1 MLSRARF
8 GLSAFVLVVVLLLSG
23 FVEQAMAAERR
34 VALVIGNGRYDNG
47 GSVPGAVA
55 SARTVTEAL
64 RKAGFEVATQ
74 FDLNHR
80 NLTRALSRFQEDLA
94 RADLGA
100 FYYAGMVLSLNDK
113 SFIVPSDARL
123 NMEVD
128 AMLETVELDSVLE
141 QIQNASYRSIVAFD
155 PIVPNPMVDRLATA
169 MGANGR
175 SASPLLATTTPR
187 DRMIIAFGQR
197 PGSSPV
203 PTRANGA
210 SAFAA
215 ALAEEIVKPGVPVK
229 RAFQAVDQTLASVSG
244 GAQRIWFED
253 RLDGDLM
260 LVAALP
266 PPPPP
271 PPSSDPVASKA
282 APPPPAAPAPTQ
294 PPAPAPSAVLIE
306 PFKGDFYTTRKT
318 TVFKD
323 PDAKSSRVRTLDK
336 AAPVSVTA
344 KVTVGKAQ
352 WMRVEEG
359 GKTGYVQST
368 LLTKDAPPEPPAKT
382 EEAKAPPPQRHLSEG
397 DVYVTKD
404 AIAMRDRPE
413 KGARSLRTLERGAPV
428 TVAVPVPE
436 GDWVKV
442 RDVFW
447 NDGYIPLASL
457 SEVPKQDA
465 AKRAPSSGS
474 TGTPPDVSVGTP
486 NSGSSS
492 PGSPG
497 SGSPAESKLGDPFA
511 NLPPPIRSAV
521 ASARETTQQATAK
534 RNAGR
539 SAAEQARNAQKRAQA
554 AAQDGRS
561 INSQFPNGDSYRGQG
576 DGPTKNGYGVYRYGN
591 GGAYEGEWK
600 NDAMTGT
607 GVYSFP
613 SGERFEGT
621 FANGSPNGPGVYHF
635 PNGDVFTGDVRNG
648 RPNGAGEVLFGNGDR
663 YLGTIADMQ
672 PEGMGTM
679 TFRSGDQFVGTFR
692 SGLQNGPGVRIAKG
706 GSGEDLVIPGV
717 WQGSVVVQK

>member
-1 MLSRARF
+1 
-8 GLSAFVLVVVLLLSG
+8 
-23 FVEQAMAAERR
+23 MAAERR

-47 GSVPGAVA
+47 GSVPGAA
-55 SARTVTEAL
+55 TSARTVTDAL
-64 RKAGFEVATQ
+64 RKAGFEVVTQ
-74 FDLNHR
+74 YDLNHR

-113 SFIVPSDARL
+113 SFIIPSDARL

-128 AMLETVELDSVLE
+128 AMLETIELDSVLE

-155 PIVPNPMVDRLATA
+155 PIVPNPMVDRLATS

-203 PTRANGA
+203 PTKANGA

-229 RAFQAVDQTLASVSG
+229 RALQAADQTLAGLSG
-244 GAQRIWFED
+244 GAQRLWFED
-253 RLDGDLM
+253 RLDGDLV
-260 LVAALP
+260 LVPAA
-266 PPPPP
+266 
-271 PPSSDPVASKA
+271 
-282 APPPPAAPAPTQ
+282 PPPAAPAPTAQ
-294 PPAPAPSAVLIE
+294 APTPPPATTPSAVIIE

-318 TVFKD
+318 ALFKD
-323 PDAKSSRVRTLDK
+323 PDAKSPRVRTLDK

-344 KVTVGKAQ
+344 KVKVGKAE
-352 WMRVEEG
+352 WMRIEEG
-359 GKTGYVQST
+359 GRTGYVQSA
-368 LLTKDAPPEPPAKT
+368 LLTKDAPAEPPPK
-382 EEAKAPPPQRHLSEG
+382 EEAKAPQKRLNEG

-404 AIAMRDRPE
+404 TTAMRDRPE

-447 NDGYIPLASL
+447 NDGYVPLASL
-457 SEVPKQDA
+457 SEVPRQEAKQDV
-465 AKRAPSSGS
+465 AKGPPPSSGS
-474 TGTPPDVSVGTP
+474 TGTPPDEP
-486 NSGSSS
+486 LGSS
-492 PGSPG
+492 G
-497 SGSPAESKLGDPFA
+497 SGSPAESKAGDPFA
-511 NLPPPIRSAV
+511 TLPPPIRSAV
-521 ASARETTQQATAK
+521 ASAREATQQATAK

-539 SAAEQARNAQKRAQA
+539 TAAEQARSAQKRAQA

-561 INSQFPNGDSYRGQG
+561 INSKFPNGDSYRGQG
-576 DGPTKNGYGVYRYGN
+576 DGPTKTGFGVYRYGN

-600 NDAMTGT
+600 NDAMTGA

-621 FANGSPNGPGVYHF
+621 FANGSPQGAGTYHF
-635 PNGDVFTGDVRNG
+635 PNGDVFTGEIRNG

-692 SGLQNGPGVRIAKG
+692 NGLQNGPGVRIAKG

-717 WQGSVVVQK
+717 WQGSVIVQK